1 MNDKE
6 LREIRRRFR
15 PDKSNI
21 LKIKGCLVNGEK
33 TIVSQFS
40 QPIAACSQEE
50 SEKLL
55 SIMKKS
61 LSGALG
67 VNLLDLEWNGT
78 AALESDEHKLLCE
91 IRKSGLDNE
100 ELLSKFYQ
108 KVIDSITF
116 EGSYVILLGADNYDV
131 FSYSADGEKADSSEL
146 FSYFICSICP
156 VKPLNAGLYF
166 RQFDNTFRAIEEH
179 TMLQN
184 PEIGFMFPAFNNR
197 SADIYSSLYYTKD
210 IGNTHPQ
217 FVNNIF
223 GLEAPKSAPVKKDD
237 FESCLKETLEEECDF
252 TVVRSVHNQISEMV
266 EEHKNSKEDEPLKLS
281 KHTLKNVLEYCGVDG
296 DKVEQ
301 FGEKFEDKFGKNAEI
316 APKSIVD
323 VKKFELT
330 TPDVTIKVNPER
342 TDLVS
347 TQTINGVKYILIR
360 ASEGVEVNGINVD
373 IKE

>member
-21 LKIKGCLVNGEK
+21 LKIKGCLVNSEK

-40 QPIAACSQEE
+40 QPMAACSQEE

-78 AALESDEHKLLCE
+78 QAMESEEHKLLLE
-91 IRKSGLDNE
+91 IRKSNLDND
-100 ELLSKFYQ
+100 ELLAKFYD
-108 KVIDSITF
+108 KVINSVTF
-116 EGSYVILLGADNYDV
+116 EGSFVILLGADNYDV
-131 FSYSADGEKADSSEL
+131 FSYSSDGEKSDSSEM
-146 FSYFICSICP
+146 FSYFICSVCP

-184 PEIGFMFPAFNNR
+184 PEMGFMFPAFDNR
-197 SADIYSSLYYTKD
+197 STNIYGTLYYTKD

-237 FESCLKETLEEECDF
+237 FQSCLKETLEEECDF
-252 TVVRSVHNQISEMV
+252 SVVRSVHNQISEMV
-266 EEHKNSKEDEPLKLS
+266 EEHKNSKEDEPLRLS
-281 KHTLKNVLEYCGVDG
+281 KQTFKTVLEYCGVDG
-296 DKVEQ
+296 DKVED
-301 FGEKFEDKFGKNAEI
+301 FGNKFEDRFGKNAQVV
-316 APKSIVD
+316 PKSIVD

-330 TPDVTIKVNPER
+330 TPDVSIKVNPDR

-360 ASEGVEVNGINVD
+360 ASEGVEVNGINVE
-373 IKE
+373 IK